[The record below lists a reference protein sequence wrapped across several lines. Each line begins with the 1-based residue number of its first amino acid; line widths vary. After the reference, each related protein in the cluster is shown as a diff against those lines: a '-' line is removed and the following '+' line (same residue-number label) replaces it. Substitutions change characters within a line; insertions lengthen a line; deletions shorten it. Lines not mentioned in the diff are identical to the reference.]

1 MQSILQD
8 YSAASVQSVDLRK
21 SEPYCPVPNT
31 SREIRRRISSSH
43 HIQMWVVRTGFLVFW
58 RSFPDPNPKL
68 LKLPK
73 VFANGPHFFPLSLVG
88 SATKNSENQLQAEL
102 SFKVHIVLVGNVSTR
117 SESSFRLLWKHLM

>member
-21 SEPYCPVPNT
+21 SEPYCLVPNT

-73 VFANGPHFFPLSLVG
+73 VFANRPHFFPSVWLAQPPRTLKINFKRSYRSKYTLFWLEMYPLARNRRSDYFG
-88 SATKNSENQLQAEL
+88 ST
-102 SFKVHIVLVGNVSTR
+102 
-117 SESSFRLLWKHLM
+117 